1 MSSLGN
7 PAPLGL
13 LAFGMTTMLLMY
25 VETGWVEADFQVL
38 VYGYAVFFGGVC
50 QFLVGIFELVKGSS
64 FSFAVFCSYGAFWL
78 GWAIVLVERY
88 RNTSSFGDTT
98 YPGGSTAFFI
108 QWGILSCCF
117 FLITLRKNICLIV
130 VFGLL
135 CTTFFLLA
143 AAAASENEAVK
154 HTAGY
159 FGFFTGVGAF
169 YTGVAELVNEEWG
182 RHVLP
187 GLRPLRTPE
196 RLAITKA
203 SILKLTSYDNKTNSL
218 FLQFG
223 GLQIN
228 RLEDVEAIKEGVL
241 SAILDAEA
249 PDDKVH
255 VIADYKDVTIAKEL
269 EDAYWTMANDLE
281 RKHYLSVRRFYVS
294 SFGTKSGGPPRRE
307 TAILVAPTKVASVS
321 EEKEQAGTLYGSA
334 KLTRF
339 SDLEAQA

>member
-1 MSSLGN
+1 MALGN

-25 VETGWVEADFQVL
+25 VETGWVEEDFEVL

-50 QFLVGIFELVKGSS
+50 QFLVGIFELIKGSS

-78 GWAIVLVERY
+78 GWAIVLVERS
-88 RNTSSFGDTT
+88 RNTSSFGDAT
-98 YPGGSTAFFI
+98 YPNGHTAFFI
-108 QWGILSCCF
+108 QWGVLSSCF

-130 VFGLL
+130 VFALL
-135 CTTFFLLA
+135 SITFFLLA
-143 AAAASENEAVK
+143 AGVASGNEAVT
-154 HTAGY
+154 HAAGY
-159 FGFFTGVGAF
+159 FGFFTAVGAF
-169 YTGVAELVNEEWG
+169 YTGAAELINEEWG

-203 SILKLTSYDNKTNSL
+203 SIMKLTSYDKKSNSL
-218 FLQFG
+218 FLQFC

-228 RLEDVEAIKEGVL
+228 RLEDVEAIEEGVV

-269 EDAYWTMANDLE
+269 EDTYWMMANDVE

-294 SFGTKSGGPPRRE
+294 SFGTRSGGPPRRE
-307 TAILVAPTKVASVS
+307 TAILLPPKKVASIP
-321 EEKEQAGTLYGSA
+321 EDQEQPGTLYGLT
-334 KLTRF
+334 KVTRF
-339 SDLEAQA
+339 SDLEVQA